1 MGPNPV
7 SELCATTLLR
17 RNDKIVHCPC
27 QQASDEPPVPVQGV
41 PQPRHLVLQPP
52 CTVAQPLQ
60 TVQQPSHTVHTV
72 SQPPHAVH
80 LLPNMMTQHPHTVPQ
95 TPQTVPHPPHSA
107 PHPAHAVPL
116 PAPGVLQPAH
126 AVPQPTQTAPVIP
139 HHGSMEGSLHPS
151 VVQFAV
157 PPNFFPSSM
166 LNSTLQTPLQH
177 GVQPSLTA
185 SQSSTMSLLS
195 ALQDDKLGLILPVLV
210 RMEHKIDQLMAMMGS
225 KSNTGMTGLEIGNHL
240 NATTVGSQ
248 SNATKVGS
256 QSGAAAAAGHQSNA
270 TAMENQSGST
280 VVANRIHQDASVME
294 NQSNSSTGTQRNA
307 TTNNQ
312 TNTNPARTNQTN
324 VTSTSTPSNTSTLAP
339 QSNTMAMAAQTT
351 ATTMESQSNTS
362 SNDTTLKNQRVA
374 DTEMGSHPKALAPL
388 SSFVLSNSLPGMT
401 ASQRIRLEMA
411 KITEQTLPDDL
422 NLPISRDELIAL
434 QAKSTSTMNFAVRL
448 LRELFT
454 REELIGRNISG
465 VRGKDRV
472 DPARIAVIKEIVFK
486 IYRTSASDKELLWR
500 YCHKAMDSF
509 LRKMQRPIVIQDQES
524 VP

>member
-1 MGPNPV
+1 M
-7 SELCATTLLR
+7 
-17 RNDKIVHCPC
+17 HCPC
-27 QQASDEPPVPVQGV
+27 QQVSDAPPVPAQGV
-41 PQPRHLVLQPP
+41 PQPRHSMLLPQ
-52 CTVAQPLQ
+52 CTVAQQLQ
-60 TVQQPSHTVHTV
+60 TVQQPSQTVHTV

-95 TPQTVPHPPHSA
+95 TLQSVPHPPYSA
-107 PHPAHAVPL
+107 PHPAHAVPQ
-116 PAPGVLQPAH
+116 PTPGVLQPAH
-126 AVPQPTQTAPVIP
+126 AVPQPTQTAPAIP
-139 HHGSMEGSLHPS
+139 HHGSMEGSSHPS

-157 PPNFFPSSM
+157 TPNFFPSSM
-166 LNSTLQTPLQH
+166 LNSTLQTPFQH

-225 KSNTGMTGLEIGNHL
+225 KSNTGMTGLEIGNHSNSTTVVTTT

-248 SNATKVGS
+248 S
-256 QSGAAAAAGHQSNA
+256 GAATTAGHQSNA
-270 TAMENQSGST
+270 TATGNQSGST
-280 VVANRIHQDASVME
+280 AAANRIHQDASIVE
-294 NQSNSSTGTQRNA
+294 NQSNSSTGIQRNA

-312 TNTNPARTNQTN
+312 TNTNPARITNI
-324 VTSTSTPSNTSTLAP
+324 TSTATPSNTNPLAP
-339 QSNTMAMAAQTT
+339 QSNTMAMAAPAS

-362 SNDTTLKNQRVA
+362 YNDTVLKTQRVA
-374 DTEMGSHPKALAPL
+374 DTEMRSHPKALAPL

-422 NLPISRDELIAL
+422 NLPISRDDLISL

-472 DPARIAVIKEIVFK
+472 DPARIAIIKEIVFK

>member
-1 MGPNPV
+1 M
-7 SELCATTLLR
+7 
-17 RNDKIVHCPC
+17 
-27 QQASDEPPVPVQGV
+27 
-41 PQPRHLVLQPP
+41 
-52 CTVAQPLQ
+52 
-60 TVQQPSHTVHTV
+60 
-72 SQPPHAVH
+72 
-80 LLPNMMTQHPHTVPQ
+80 
-95 TPQTVPHPPHSA
+95 
-107 PHPAHAVPL
+107 PA
-116 PAPGVLQPAH
+116 
-126 AVPQPTQTAPVIP
+126 IP
-139 HHGSMEGSLHPS
+139 HHGSMEGSSHPS

-157 PPNFFPSSM
+157 PPTFFPSSM

-225 KSNTGMTGLEIGNHL
+225 KTNTGMTGLEIGNHS

-248 SNATKVGS
+248 SNATTVGS
-256 QSGAAAAAGHQSNA
+256 QSGAATTTGNQSNA
-270 TAMENQSGST
+270 TAMGNQAGST
-280 VVANRIHQDASVME
+280 AAANHVRQDASIME
-294 NQSNSSTGTQRNA
+294 NQLNSSTGTQRNA
-307 TTNNQ
+307 TTNNR
-312 TNTNPARTNQTN
+312 TNTNQARTNQTN
-324 VTSTSTPSNTSTLAP
+324 VTSTAIPSNTNALAP
-339 QSNTMAMAAQTT
+339 QSNTMAMAVQTS
-351 ATTMESQSNTS
+351 ASTMESQSNTS
-362 SNDTTLKNQRVA
+362 SNDTTSKNQGVA
-374 DTEMGSHPKALAPL
+374 NTEMGSRLRTLAPL
-388 SSFVLSNSLPGMT
+388 PSFVLSNPLPGMT

-472 DPARIAVIKEIVFK
+472 DPARIAIIKEIVFK
-486 IYRTSASDKELLWR
+486 IYRTSASDKELLWK

-524 VP
+524 AS